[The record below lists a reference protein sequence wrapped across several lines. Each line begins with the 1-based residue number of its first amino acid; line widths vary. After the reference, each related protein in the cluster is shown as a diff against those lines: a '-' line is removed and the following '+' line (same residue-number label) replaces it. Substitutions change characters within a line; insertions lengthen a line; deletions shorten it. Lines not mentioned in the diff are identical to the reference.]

1 MATKKTTTR
10 SKSTKAAAKPAAK
23 PAARTRKAAAA
34 AVPADA
40 AEVAVRGTDSPVL
53 KESHAPVVK
62 DSPVPAEAVK
72 AEAPAVAEP
81 AQAPAVAEE
90 KPARARKSK
99 AAEAAPRAAEKPA
112 EAPKADEKPAEA
124 PAPAAEAKPAA
135 RPAVL
140 KPRADGG
147 MLREITPRP
156 QQAGNPYKPM
166 LATVVETIQET
177 GNIKTLRVVLDDPE
191 QMTAFTYEPGQVGQL
206 SVFGAGEST
215 FVINTPPSQKE
226 YLQFSVMQA
235 GEVTSAIHR
244 LNPGDKVG
252 VRAPLGNFFP
262 YNDWKGKNIFF
273 VGGGIGMAPI
283 RTIMLHVLEHKA
295 DYGKVSLLYGA
306 RSPRDMAFSYELDG
320 WLANPDLDCTLCI
333 DNPYEGWPHKVGLI
347 PNVLTELNPSPDNC
361 VAVLCGPPIMIKF
374 TLQALEKLGFQPEN
388 IVTTLEKRM
397 KCGIGIC
404 GRCNIGSHYVCVDGP
419 VFTMAQLKELPP
431 EL

>member
-1 MATKKTTTR
+1 MAKHTAG
-10 SKSTKAAAKPAAK
+10 SAA
-23 PAARTRKAAAA
+23 
-34 AVPADA
+34 
-40 AEVAVRGTDSPVL
+40 
-53 KESHAPVVK
+53 
-62 DSPVPAEAVK
+62 
-72 AEAPAVAEP
+72 
-81 AQAPAVAEE
+81 
-90 KPARARKSK
+90 
-99 AAEAAPRAAEKPA
+99 
-112 EAPKADEKPAEA
+112 
-124 PAPAAEAKPAA
+124 
-135 RPAVL
+135 L
-140 KPRADGG
+140 KPRPEGG
-147 MLREITPRP
+147 MLREIMPRP

-177 GNIKTLRVVLDDPE
+177 GNIKTLRVVLDDPG
-191 QMTAFTYEPGQVGQL
+191 QMASFTYEPGQVGQL

-215 FVINTPPSQKE
+215 FVINSPPSRKE

-244 LNPGDKVG
+244 LSAGDKVG

-262 YNDWKGKNIFF
+262 YNDWKGKDIFF

-306 RSPRDMAFSYELDG
+306 RSPRDMAFSYELDS

-333 DNPYEGWPHKVGLI
+333 DNPFEGWQHKVGLI